1 MEVSWRIKPYVDM
14 LNRGQVF
21 TQANYGDGEWSCIL
35 GRTGHNSQGGVY
47 TPQLQAAL
55 AYTLT
60 APQFT
65 FFGTN
70 PGTAFWNEAWAW
82 CAQNWVVVPW
92 VHKEMLSAANVRGD
106 LGPFIRA
113 LQQRTIILVGPAH
126 LRALDLFDVAE
137 FVEVPL
143 PGAAEQCASLAMDV
157 LGAVRTNGADRPCVL
172 FSAGMA
178 TNVMMHD
185 LAGEAGRWGRG
196 VVVPDTTMLDCGAIW
211 DPYVGVHSR
220 WRYGLPEVQER
231 IAAVHKEV
239 THEQA

>member
-1 MEVSWRIKPYVDM
+1 MDVSWRIKPYVDM
-14 LNRGQVF
+14 LLSGTPF

-35 GRTGHNSQGGVY
+35 GRTGYNSQGGAY
-47 TPQLQAAL
+47 TPELQAAL
-55 AYTLT
+55 SETLT
-60 APQFT
+60 QPRFT

-70 PGTAFWNEAWAW
+70 PGRAFWEEAWAW

-126 LRALDLFDVAE
+126 LRALDLFDVAT
-137 FVEVPL
+137 FIEVPL
-143 PGAAEQCASLAMDV
+143 PGAADSIHGTAARVIDAILSFHEPREV
-157 LGAVRTNGADRPCVL
+157 CVL
-172 FSAGMA
+172 WSAGMA
-178 TNVMMHD
+178 TNVGMW
-185 LAGEAGRWGRG
+185 LTRILY
-196 VVVPDTTMLDCGAIW
+196 TTCKATQIDCGAIW

-220 WRYGLPEVQER
+220 WRYGLPDVQAR

-239 THEQA
+239 THGKA